1 MVKCGPMLTI
11 NDCTVQAIEK
21 QITRRYTHKV
31 SSIEVAYNVYNSI
44 SLWPQGVPK
53 HMAY

>member
-1 MVKCGPMLTI
+1 MWSQVDYKWLYCASYREA
-11 NDCTVQAIEK
+11 NNQKV
-21 QITRRYTHKV
+21 YTHKV
-31 SSIEVAYNVYNSI
+31 SSIEVAYNIYNSI